1 MSNNKKKLIAIY
13 KKALKEKRLPTNGL
27 CATLKEIGLGKD
39 ELNSNFSLFVP
50 TYEEETEFIKQG
62 LSYAYWG
69 SGADMDSM
77 DKYDTFTPLRQTILA
92 FLIAME
98 K

>member
-13 KKALKEKRLPTNGL
+13 KKALKEKRLPTIGLCSIFKQLGLNGL
-27 CATLKEIGLGKD
+27 D
-39 ELNSNFSLFVP
+39 SNFSLFIP
-50 TYEEETEFIKQG
+50 THEEETELINQR
-62 LSYAYWG
+62 LSSAYWG

-77 DKYDTFTPLRQTILA
+77 DKYYTFTPLRQTILA